1 MNPKPVNSVTNFVSM
16 DIGSSKI
23 AAIGAFI
30 EKNGDAQII
39 GQNLH
44 YSDGIRSSVV
54 TDLHQAENSILQ
66 AIYTLEQECGTN
78 INQAVISLSGYG
90 TKSYYLENSIKINGD
105 KITGADVQKLVQ
117 KTLGNF
123 NIQDY
128 DVIHYFP
135 IEFALDNDNVVDD
148 PVGMFSNI
156 LECKLHVIAVNSNI
170 LKNLANCLAKCQ
182 IEISGVVLG
191 IYASGVAC
199 LTDDEKNLGSL
210 VIDFGARTTAF
221 GIFLGGKMIY
231 SGHVPLGG
239 WHITSDIAKAFST
252 SFVNAEK
259 LKVLYGSATNIQLGA
274 SSVIGIE
281 DEYGQEITITSQDIA
296 EIIGPRVQEIL
307 DLLKSQYDKIGID
320 YLISRRIVLTGGGS
334 ILKGL
339 KEMVS
344 TIFQKQSRVGKPK
357 IFPGFAEDYNPGIY
371 STSVGL
377 LETYVNRQRKNYNP
391 ALDDFS
397 MQQSFVKKV
406 VAWLKHN
413 L

>member
-1 MNPKPVNSVTNFVSM
+1 MNPKVTNFIAM

-23 AAIGAFI
+23 AALGAFI
-30 EKNGDAQII
+30 DKNGDAQIV

-54 TDLHQAENSILQ
+54 TDLHLAENSILQ
-66 AIYTLEQECGTN
+66 AVYTLEQECDTN
-78 INQAVISLSGYG
+78 INAAVISLSGYG
-90 TKSYYLENSIKINGD
+90 TKSYFLENSTKINAD
-105 KITGADVQKLVQ
+105 KITATDVQKLVQ

-123 NIQDY
+123 NIKDH

-135 IEFALDNDNVVDD
+135 IEFVLDDDNVVDD

-156 LECKLHVIAVNSNI
+156 LECKLHVIGVSSNI

-191 IYASGVAC
+191 IYASGIAC

-210 VIDFGARTTAF
+210 VIDLGSRTTSF
-221 GIFLGGKMIY
+221 GIFLGGKMVY
-231 SGHVPLGG
+231 SGYIPFGG

-252 SFVNAEK
+252 SLANAEK
-259 LKVLYGSATNIQLGA
+259 LKVLYGSATNLPLGS
-274 SSVIGIE
+274 SSVISLDDE
-281 DEYGQEITITSQDIA
+281 DGNEITITSADLA
-296 EIIGPRVQEIL
+296 EIIGPRIQEIL

-344 TIFQKQSRVGKPK
+344 TTFQKQTRTGKPK
-357 IFPGFAEDYNPGIY
+357 VFHGFSEDYNPGIY

-397 MQQSFVKKV
+397 TKQSVSRKIL
-406 VAWLKHN
+406 AWLKQN

>member
-1 MNPKPVNSVTNFVSM
+1 MNPKVTNFISM

-30 EKNGDAQII
+30 EKSGEAQII

-66 AIYTLEQECGTN
+66 AVYTLEQECDTN
-78 INQAVISLSGYG
+78 INEAVISLSGYG
-90 TKSYYLENSIKINGD
+90 TKSYFLENSAKINGD
-105 KITGADVQKLVQ
+105 KITSADVQKLVQ

-135 IEFALDNDNVVDD
+135 IEFVLDDDNVVDD

-156 LECKLHVIAVNSNI
+156 LECKLHVIAVSSNI

-191 IYASGVAC
+191 VYASGVAC

-210 VIDFGARTTAF
+210 VIDFGARTTSF
-221 GIFLGGKMIY
+221 GIFLGGKMVY
-231 SGHVPLGG
+231 SGYIPFGG

-252 SFVNAEK
+252 SLANAEK
-259 LKVLYGSATNIQLGA
+259 LKVLYGSATNLPLGA
-274 SSVIGIE
+274 SSVISLDDE
-281 DEYGQEITITSQDIA
+281 DGNEITITSSDLA
-296 EIIGPRVQEIL
+296 EIIGPRIQEIL
-307 DLLKSQYDKIGID
+307 DLLKVQYDKIGID

-344 TIFQKQSRVGKPK
+344 TIFHKQTRIGKPK
-357 IFPGFAEDYNPGIY
+357 VFPGFSEDYNPGIY
-371 STSVGL
+371 STAVGL

-397 MQQSFVKKV
+397 TQKSIGKKILE
-406 VAWLKHN
+406 WLKQN
-413 L
+413 F

>member
-1 MNPKPVNSVTNFVSM
+1 MNPKVTNFIAM

-23 AAIGAFI
+23 AALGAFI
-30 EKNGDAQII
+30 DKNGDAQIV

-54 TDLHQAENSILQ
+54 TDLHLAENSILQ
-66 AIYTLEQECGTN
+66 AVYTLEQECDTN
-78 INQAVISLSGYG
+78 INAAVISLSGYG
-90 TKSYYLENSIKINGD
+90 TKSYFLENSTKINAD
-105 KITGADVQKLVQ
+105 KITATDVQKLVQ

-123 NIQDY
+123 NIKDH

-135 IEFALDNDNVVDD
+135 IEFVLDDDNVVDD

-156 LECKLHVIAVNSNI
+156 LECKLHVIAVSSNI

-191 IYASGVAC
+191 IYASGIAC

-210 VIDFGARTTAF
+210 VIDLGSRTTSF
-221 GIFLGGKMIY
+221 GIFLGGKMVY
-231 SGHVPLGG
+231 SGYIPFGG

-252 SFVNAEK
+252 SLANAEK
-259 LKVLYGSATNIQLGA
+259 LKVLYGSATNLPLGS
-274 SSVIGIE
+274 SSVISLDDE
-281 DEYGQEITITSQDIA
+281 DGNEITITSADLA
-296 EIIGPRVQEIL
+296 EIIGPRIQEIL

-344 TIFQKQSRVGKPK
+344 TTFQKQTRTGKPK
-357 IFPGFAEDYNPGIY
+357 VFHGFSEDYNPGIY

-397 MQQSFVKKV
+397 TKQSVSRKIL
-406 VAWLKHN
+406 AWLKQN

>member
-1 MNPKPVNSVTNFVSM
+1 MNPKITNFIAM

-23 AAIGAFI
+23 AALGAFI
-30 EKNGDAQII
+30 DKNGDAQII

-66 AIYTLEQECGTN
+66 AVYTLEQECNTN
-78 INQAVISLSGYG
+78 INEAVISLSGYG
-90 TKSYYLENSIKINGD
+90 TKSYFLENNTKINGD
-105 KITGADVQKLVQ
+105 KITSADVQKLVQ

-123 NIQDY
+123 NIQDH

-135 IEFALDNDNVVDD
+135 IEFVLDDDNVVDD

-156 LECKLHVIAVNSNI
+156 LECKLHVIAVSSNI

-210 VIDFGARTTAF
+210 IIDFGSRTTSF
-221 GIFLGGKMIY
+221 GIFLGGKMVY
-231 SGHVPLGG
+231 SGYVPFGG
-239 WHITSDIAKAFST
+239 WHITSDVAKAFST
-252 SFVNAEK
+252 SFTNAEK
-259 LKVLYGSATNIQLGA
+259 LKVLYGSATNLPLGA
-274 SSVIGIE
+274 SSVISLD
-281 DEYGQEITITSQDIA
+281 DEHGNEITITSADLA
-296 EIIGPRVQEIL
+296 EIIGPRIQEIL
-307 DLLKSQYDKIGID
+307 DLLKLQYDKIGID

-344 TIFQKQSRVGKPK
+344 TTFQKQTRTGKPK
-357 IFPGFAEDYNPGIY
+357 VFPGFSEDYNPGIY

-397 MQQSFVKKV
+397 TKQSVGRKILV
-406 VAWLKHN
+406 WLKQN